1 MKPQGHIPPSAA
13 PGAHEG
19 ADLNVPL
26 ITRIAALLG
35 AGLVVLALAAMFAFF
50 LYEKQYPHRTSEAAP
65 VVTAAD
71 LPPAPRL
78 QTTPRLDLQAVRAQE
93 DAHLAGYAWVDRTKG
108 IAHIPIDRAMARWVE
123 LQNVPVSSPLNAPST
138 AATNSPVASP
148 PAAATSTTTTAP
160 AATELQMRQQKAQ
173 EGTHAP

>member
-1 MKPQGHIPPSAA
+1 MKPQGHIPPSAK

-19 ADLNVPL
+19 ADLDVPL
-26 ITRIAALLG
+26 ITRIAGLLG
-35 AGLVVLALAAMFAFF
+35 AGLVVLVLAALLAFY

-71 LPPAPRL
+71 LPPVPRL

-93 DAHLAGYAWVDRTKG
+93 DAYLEGYTWVDRTKG

-123 LQNVPVSSPLNAPST
+123 LQNVPVSSAPNPAPT
-138 AATNSPVASP
+138 TETNSPAANP
-148 PAAATSTTTTAP
+148 PAATSVT
-160 AATELQMRQQKAQ
+160 TELQMRQQKAQ
-173 EGTHAP
+173 ERPYAP